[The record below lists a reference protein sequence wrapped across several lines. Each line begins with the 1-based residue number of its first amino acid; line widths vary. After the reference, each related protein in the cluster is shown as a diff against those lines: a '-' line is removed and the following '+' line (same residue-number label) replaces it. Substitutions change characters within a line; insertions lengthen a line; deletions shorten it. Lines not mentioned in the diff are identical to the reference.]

1 MSSTD
6 IERHHEAMPVAP
18 LAQQMQYAEAV
29 AQAGLLPPAF
39 QRQPANVLIAL
50 EAARALDESPWT
62 VMQEMAVINGSPS
75 FSAKFM
81 RTRVRKAGHRLR
93 EYFADGVATC
103 IIIRADDPDFEH
115 RATWDEAKAK
125 KHGYWGKGHW
135 AKNPQLML
143 QNRAL
148 SECVR
153 EACYEVMGGVAYTSD
168 EIADFA
174 PEHHEPAA
182 PRTSA
187 RVDWSPIT
195 EPMKTLGMDK
205 EAVLAVA
212 TDLLG
217 REVMT
222 LSGLSQDEVDKV
234 GMALLESKQT
244 VDAEVVDEATGE
256 VQDAFPEPA
265 DPAAGADPWA
275 EGGAA

>member
-6 IERHHEAMPVAP
+6 IERHHEALPVAP

-62 VMQEMAVINGSPS
+62 VMQEMAVISGKPS

-81 RTRVRKAGHRLR
+81 RSRVRQAGHRLR
-93 EYFADGVATC
+93 ESFEGGVARC
-103 IIIRADDPDFEH
+103 VIIRRDDPDFEH
-115 RATWDEAKAK
+115 VATWDEAKAK

-153 EACYEVMGGVAYTSD
+153 EACYEVMGGVAYTPD

-174 PEHHEPAA
+174 PEHHEATA
-182 PRTSA
+182 HHSTA

-195 EPMKTLGMDK
+195 EPMKALGMGKDQ
-205 EAVLAVA
+205 VLATA
-212 TDLLG
+212 EDLLG
-217 REVMT
+217 REVTTM
-222 LSGLSQDEVDKV
+222 SGLSQDEVDKI
-234 GMALLESKQT
+234 GMALVESKT

-265 DPAAGADPWA
+265 APAAGADPWA